1 MTSAPSIC
9 QNVIFLGKKLINV
22 RPKLSYLDIFW
33 QELKKATVMRYFTSA
48 PSRQI
53 FPNTKFLPKIKILK
67 FRTKI
72 ALIGYFGLEFQK
84 VNAVFE
90 ISIIELVNMQ
100 NFIQK
105 QKKKIK
111 LVTKIST
118 LESFKTFNQTYETFN
133 QYPRIWETINFHP
146 KRKKID
152 LGPKNFYLR

>member
-1 MTSAPSIC
+1 MLFLTSAPSIC

-105 QKKKIK
+105 QKKKSNLWRKSAPSKVLKLLIK
-111 LVTKIST
+111 LTKLSIST
-118 LESFKTFNQTYETFN
+118 LEFGK
-133 QYPRIWETINFHP
+133 
-146 KRKKID
+146 
-152 LGPKNFYLR
+152 L

>member
-105 QKKKIK
+105 QKKK
-111 LVTKIST
+111 
-118 LESFKTFNQTYETFN
+118 NQTCDEN
-133 QYPRIWETINFHP
+133 QHPRKF
-146 KRKKID
+146 
-152 LGPKNFYLR
+152 